1 VCGECCV
8 CVERGV
14 CVCCVWVC
22 VCVGVER
29 GECCVCVVCGECCV
43 CVCVVGCLCVVILS
57 SFFPSY
63 PNKYLLFYFLRS
75 NIIDIK
81 LPSLF
86 YRILR

>member
-1 VCGECCV
+1 V
-8 CVERGV
+8 
-14 CVCCVWVC
+14 CVWVF
-22 VCVGVER
+22 VCVER
-29 GECCVCVVCGECCV
+29 GECCVCVCAV
-43 CVCVVGCLCVVILS
+43 CVWCVVGCLCVVILS